1 MEDVVRTHWQTNARV
16 THTRLGTRVRF
27 AVGVLFGLAT
37 QLLFL
42 LTVCHL
48 FAFLKG
54 PIPARSG
61 SLWWDVLLASQ
72 FALPHSWLLLPSTR
86 KRLSRWIAA
95 PFYGLVFCLAT
106 CASLFVTFSLWQ
118 TSDVRLWDVAPQG
131 RWLIDV
137 GYYGSWIALFY
148 SLHLSG
154 LGYQTGLTP
163 WWYWVRGMSQP
174 RRGFEL
180 RGAYRV
186 MRHPI
191 YASFLGLI
199 WFTPTMTLDH
209 AILTGLWTA
218 YIFVGSSLKDARL
231 AHYLGDSYRQYEA
244 RIPGFGISIRRA
256 GGRQPP
262 DGVRLRF
269 VRGLTASGS
278 PGNAHQP
285 TTQI

>member
-1 MEDVVRTHWQTNARV
+1 MEEVLRV
-16 THTRLGTRVRF
+16 CWLPIARVRF
-27 AVGVLFGLAT
+27 LAGVLFGVAT
-37 QLLFL
+37 QLIFL
-42 LTVCHL
+42 LTVREL

-54 PIPARSG
+54 PIPARLG
-61 SLWWDVLLASQ
+61 SLWWDVLLAAQ

-86 KRLSRWIAA
+86 KRLSHWIAA

-106 CASLFVTFSLWQ
+106 CLSLFVTFAFWR
-118 TSDVRLWDVAPQG
+118 TSSVIVWDVAAEW
-131 RWLIDV
+131 RWLIDA
-137 GYYGSWIALFY
+137 GYYGSWLALFY

-163 WWYWVRGMSQP
+163 WWYWVRGIPQP

-231 AHYLGDSYRQYEA
+231 AHYLGDSYRQYQT
-244 RIPGFGISIRRA
+244 RIPGFGLRLKRLVIGDWLLAISDRIKSI
-256 GGRQPP
+256 
-262 DGVRLRF
+262 
-269 VRGLTASGS
+269 T
-278 PGNAHQP
+278 NHQ
-285 TTQI
+285 